1 MPDILMHYLVSYL
14 VASRVVRRR
23 YAVFIALAG
32 LLPDLDVLSGIHRWV
47 THSLVPLFA
56 IASVAAVILFYV
68 RRYYLKYLTLISLL
82 YALHLALDF
91 LVGPTPLLWP
101 LTDQAYMLRIEL
113 NGEVSVGGVS
123 LMPQVALIAEPADF
137 TPRPIIKGSLISSTS
152 VLLLVVVVV
161 VTVVEVLKERLSFGR
176 Q

>member
-1 MPDILMHYLVSYL
+1 MHYLVSYL

-32 LLPDLDVLSGIHRWV
+32 LLPDVDVLSGIHRWV

-68 RRYYLKYLTLISLL
+68 RRGYLKYLALISLL

-91 LVGPTPLLWP
+91 LVGSTPLLWP

-113 NGEVSVGGVS
+113 NGEVSAGGVS
-123 LMPQVALIAEPADF
+123 LVPQVALIAEPVAF

-152 VLLLVVVVV
+152 VLMMVVVV
-161 VTVVEVLKERLSFGR
+161 VTVMEVLKERLSFGR